1 MGHPWTANPSNKTKR
16 SGAVQC
22 VRLSAIALV
31 VSWAGLLFYVLRPA
45 SNLDSVI
52 SAVAPTAARVD
63 NLGVE
68 ESVRVDD
75 VAIPASAPPRANG
88 VSRGALE
95 KKWDVVGIPHAT
107 LMERD
112 GFAME
117 RDEQT
122 NLQVPVFW
130 EPPAGSDQ
138 LDHMDMIDG
147 EPTIFLMIASYRDWQ
162 CRDTATSAL
171 ERATSESVEP

>member
-1 MGHPWTANPSNKTKR
+1 M
-16 SGAVQC
+16 QC
-22 VRLSAIALV
+22 VRLSAVALV
-31 VSWAGLLFYVLRPA
+31 VSWAGLLSYVLQPA
-45 SNLDSVI
+45 SSLDSMI
-52 SAVAPTAARVD
+52 GAVAPTVGRVD
-63 NLGVE
+63 NLGFKE
-68 ESVRVDD
+68 TVRADD
-75 VAIPASAPPRANG
+75 VRTPASVTPRDDG
-88 VSRGALE
+88 VSRGVVE
-95 KKWDVVGIPHAT
+95 KKWGVVEVPHAT

-138 LDHMDMIDG
+138 LDHVDMIDG

-171 ERATSESVEP
+171 QRAASESVTSMLPRRLKKELD

>member
-1 MGHPWTANPSNKTKR
+1 MIGVMVSTAR
-16 SGAVQC
+16 GD
-22 VRLSAIALV
+22 
-31 VSWAGLLFYVLRPA
+31 LLGF
-45 SNLDSVI
+45 
-52 SAVAPTAARVD
+52 
-63 NLGVE
+63 E
-68 ESVRVDD
+68 EIVRVDD
-75 VAIPASAPPRANG
+75 AAASAAVPP
-88 VSRGALE
+88 VTDEVYRGAFAE
-95 KKWDVVGIPHAT
+95 WEATEAPHAT

-130 EPPAGSDQ
+130 EPPVGSDL
-138 LDHMDMIDG
+138 LDHVDMIDG

-171 ERATSESVEP
+171 ERAASTSVELPIGLWGGICGVRMQMLFIGATFPGRVIVAAVQQNRPGDVGC

>member
-1 MGHPWTANPSNKTKR
+1 MIGVMVSTAR
-16 SGAVQC
+16 GD
-22 VRLSAIALV
+22 
-31 VSWAGLLFYVLRPA
+31 LLGF
-45 SNLDSVI
+45 
-52 SAVAPTAARVD
+52 
-63 NLGVE
+63 E
-68 ESVRVDD
+68 EIVRVDD
-75 VAIPASAPPRANG
+75 AAASAAVPP
-88 VSRGALE
+88 VTDEVYRGAFAE
-95 KKWDVVGIPHAT
+95 WEATEAPHAT

-130 EPPAGSDQ
+130 EPPVGSDL
-138 LDHMDMIDG
+138 LDHVDMIDG

-171 ERATSESVEP
+171 ERATFPGRVIVAAVQQNRPGDVGCGEPPKPCNEDSSQPLCARAHQVKVYEMDANEVAGD

>member
-1 MGHPWTANPSNKTKR
+1 M
-16 SGAVQC
+16 QC
-22 VRLSAIALV
+22 VRLSAVTLV
-31 VSWAGLLFYVLRPA
+31 VSWAGLLYYVLHPV
-45 SNLDSVI
+45 SDMDSMIEAMV
-52 SAVAPTAARVD
+52 STARV
-63 NLGVE
+63 
-68 ESVRVDD
+68 VDFLPND
-75 VAIPASAPPRANG
+75 DAAASASAGG
-88 VSRGALE
+88 VSIEA
-95 KKWDVVGIPHAT
+95 PHAT

-130 EPPAGSDQ
+130 EPPVDSDQ
-138 LDHMDMIDG
+138 LEHVDMIDG

-171 ERATSESVEP
+171 ERATSESEATMMIRNSPCKSNNFF